1 MLAFMGTWPAPV
13 VYGLVGG
20 IFGAIGA
27 AVGHLAAKRFPN
39 ARTIIVVLFLA
50 SSSQVT
56 KLIVIP
62 RIQND
67 EANANLPQKID
78 AITTLERISV
88 EGKTVRYFY
97 RLSDSLPLTDGAVM
111 KSGIASSVCTFWKP
125 KLDSGEAELAV
136 YNYAFKD
143 GQSSFDLRASDCR

>member
-1 MLAFMGTWPAPV
+1 MLAFMETWPAPA

-27 AVGHLAAKRFPN
+27 VVGHLAAKRFPN

-50 SSSQVT
+50 SSSQIT

-67 EANANLPQKID
+67 VANANLPQKID
-78 AITTLERISV
+78 AFTTLERISL

-97 RLSDSLPLTDGAVM
+97 RLADSLPLTDGAIM
-111 KSGIASSVCTFWKP
+111 KSGIASTVCAFWKP
-125 KLDSGEAELAV
+125 KLDSGETNLAV

-143 GQSSFDLRASDCR
+143 GQSSFNLTASDCQ